1 MISLELYQ
9 KIFIFKIILKIII
22 KNCIKNKEL
31 KLNKNK
37 QNGNVI

>member
-9 KIFIFKIILKIII
+9 KIFIFKIILKIKI
-22 KNCIKNKEL
+22 KNCIKNIEL

-37 QNGNVI
+37 QIGNVI